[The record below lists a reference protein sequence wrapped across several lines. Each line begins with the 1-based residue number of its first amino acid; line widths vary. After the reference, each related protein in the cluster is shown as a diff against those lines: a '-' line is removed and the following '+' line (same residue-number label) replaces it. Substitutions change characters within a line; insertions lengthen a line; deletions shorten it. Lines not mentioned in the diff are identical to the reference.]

1 MSAATETCVSATA
14 GVRSRYIDCLRALA
28 LVRVIAY
35 HLLSWAWL
43 PLLFPSMGVMFA
55 LAGGLVASSLGRRDQ
70 WSVLRS
76 RVRRLLPSLWVMG
89 LLLVPVMVW
98 RGWTYDPVGFVGQP
112 LDWRGLLFWVVPFAT
127 PVGSDWGAD
136 LVLPLWYLR
145 TYLWLLLLSPAL
157 LWLFRR
163 WPVWTLSGP
172 LVVMLAFTS
181 GAVVDNGSRSDEL
194 VLSLGTFGACW
205 LLGFAHH
212 DGVLRRLP
220 LRLVVP
226 ASTCLLLAG
235 LGWALTHQ
243 RLDTG
248 WNVNEIPIAN
258 GLYSLGA
265 VLLLLR
271 IQPTF
276 AWVARVPWLDK
287 LVSVM
292 NARAL
297 TIYLWGNVAIAS
309 ATTLEQRYVVGRW
322 YDSADESLARGAQWV
337 ITWTVLAFIVL
348 LLGWVEDVAAR
359 RKVRISPWP
368 RRARSQ
374 PVDPSAPPPQGD
386 RLGSCIAAAGG
397 PSRPALTAPSR

>member
-1 MSAATETCVSATA
+1 
-14 GVRSRYIDCLRALA
+14 
-28 LVRVIAY
+28 
-35 HLLSWAWL
+35 LSWAWL

-55 LAGGLVASSLGRRDQ
+55 LAGGLVASSLDRRHH

-76 RVRRLLPSLWVMG
+76 RVRRLLPSLWAMG

-98 RGWTYDPVGFVGQP
+98 RGWTYDPVTFVGQP

-127 PVGSDWGAD
+127 PVSSDWGAD
-136 LVLPLWYLR
+136 FVLPLWYIR

-163 WPVWTLSGP
+163 WPAWTLSAP

-212 DGVLRRLP
+212 DGILRRLS
-220 LRLVVP
+220 LRLVLP
-226 ASTCLLLAG
+226 TSAGLLLAG

-243 RLDTG
+243 RLHTG

-271 IQPTF
+271 IQPSF
-276 AWVARVPWLDK
+276 GWVARMPSLDK

-297 TIYLWGNVAIAS
+297 TIYLWGNVAIAAS
-309 ATTLEQRYVVGRW
+309 ITLEQRYVVGRW
-322 YDSADESLARGAQWV
+322 YDWADESLARGAQWV
-337 ITWTVLAFIVL
+337 ITWTVLAGIVL

-359 RKVRISPWP
+359 REVRINPWP
-368 RRARSQ
+368 RRARSRRQ
-374 PVDPSAPPPQGD
+374 IRVHSRPRASRSDS
-386 RLGSCIAAAGG
+386 RLAAADA
-397 PSRPALTAPSR
+397 PSRPALTALTAPSR